1 MAEEIV
7 KNYINNKDMILKEFE
22 EKFESYKNEKRNEW
36 IEKAR
41 NIPEINLKVTNWEN
55 VKMFEFEHIL
65 EYPDINVDHLIHE
78 LQMNNQKNR
87 DDLLKKIDS
96 L

>member
-36 IEKAR
+36 IESAG